1 MKNISTIKDDNLIK
15 LINFYLI
22 KYEKNEEVVATSQ
35 PLHKYT
41 SNLKRNKKIS
51 DKLREIVNNK
61 YTFILLEENF
71 KYSKKTEVNEKLN
84 YYREHQLN
92 RTKTIDKELN
102 DFLYNSCIKN
112 ENEVLNLL
120 NEICCNCK
128 FIKSRNRYS
137 KYDIYEITTKS
148 IIEVKNNT
156 YSIMTYPNAVINQEK
171 LNPNLTNL
179 IIIYGYIE
187 NIYRENK
194 FQQVNNYY
202 FIKYNEEQFKSYNRR
217 YIINRTTGRSSLVV
231 DIPVGH
237 LTPLNELE
245 LQNNDDIT
253 DDDFLQDL
261 FNFNFDLTQQT
272 INSL

>member
-1 MKNISTIKDDNLIK
+1 MKNISIIKHDNFLIK
-15 LINFYLI
+15 LIKFYLI
-22 KYEKNEEVVATSQ
+22 KYGKNEEVVATSQ

-51 DKLREIVNNK
+51 NTLREIICNK
-61 YTFILLEENF
+61 YTFILLENY
-71 KYSKKTEVNEKLN
+71 KYSKRTEVNEKLN
-84 YYREHQLN
+84 FYREQQLN

-102 DFLYNSCIKN
+102 DFLYNSCVKN
-112 ENEVLNLL
+112 EIEVLNFLQ
-120 NEICCNCK
+120 NICKGYK
-128 FIKSRNRYS
+128 FMKSGNRYS
-137 KYDIYEITTKS
+137 KYDIYEITTKT

-156 YSIMTYPNAVINQEK
+156 YSIMKYPNAVINQEK

-179 IIIYGYIE
+179 IIIFGYIE
-187 NIYRENK
+187 CVYRENT

-237 LTPLNELE
+237 LTQLNELE

-253 DDDFLQDL
+253 DDEFLQDL
-261 FNFNFDLTQQT
+261 FHFNFDLLNTK
-272 INSL
+272 NL